1 MQASTFPLT
10 TSDGVSLLVY
20 HWLPDAPPRAVV
32 QIAHGLAEHAARYA
46 PVAEALGRAGY
57 AVYADDH
64 RGHGR
69 TARTAAELGLFAE
82 RDGWKKC
89 IDDLWQLNRRIAAD
103 HPGLQIVLLG
113 HSLGSFMTQYFIC
126 EHGKALAAAV
136 LSASSGKPPPIAL
149 AALLLSRLERL
160 RLGQRGRSPLMQAL
174 FFGAFNKPF
183 APARTPFDWLSRD
196 TAEVDKYIAD
206 PLCGFEFHGST
217 LHRHTPGCS
226 RNRQAISA
234 GTDSENTADLRL

>member
-20 HWLPDAPPRAVV
+20 RWLPDAPPRAVV

-89 IDDLWQLNRRIAAD
+89 IDDLW
-103 HPGLQIVLLG
+103 
-113 HSLGSFMTQYFIC
+113 
-126 EHGKALAAAV
+126 
-136 LSASSGKPPPIAL
+136 
-149 AALLLSRLERL
+149 
-160 RLGQRGRSPLMQAL
+160 
-174 FFGAFNKPF
+174 
-183 APARTPFDWLSRD
+183 RD
-196 TAEVDKYIAD
+196 
-206 PLCGFEFHGST
+206 CQEF
-217 LHRHTPGCS
+217 CV
-226 RNRQAISA
+226 
-234 GTDSENTADLRL
+234 